1 MSTEGTASQADFRQL
16 VREEWGDADT
26 IAAWRKWH
34 AKMSVQL
41 QATTDALLEAVQ
53 ARPGLR
59 ILDLGC
65 GTGLP
70 ALDLARVAGP
80 TGWVTAVDLSPAM
93 IEIAA
98 ENARAAGLD
107 NLEFRVADAEDLPFS
122 DESFDAVTSRIGAM
136 YFIDIQRALG
146 EIRRVLRPGGIVAL
160 AVWGPPDQGSYV
172 RGMLGPFFE
181 RITLPEPPPGAPTP
195 FRFAT
200 AGALSSELR
209 QAGFRDVHERTAIL
223 PAPWPGTPEEYWQ
236 HFYEVAV
243 PLRPV
248 FGSLPP
254 DEFARARSEAIELLR
269 AHYDGHVVQTT
280 VAMVIAS
287 GTR

>member
-1 MSTEGTASQADFRQL
+1 MTVSTEGTASQADFRQL

-70 ALDLARVAGP
+70 ALDL
-80 TGWVTAVDLSPAM
+80 
-93 IEIAA
+93 
-98 ENARAAGLD
+98 ARAAGLD

-181 RITLPEPPPGAPTP
+181 RITLPEPLPGAPTP